1 MNDKINNIKLL
12 INDLQEE
19 INEEQSYLSSL
30 ESENIKKLSKII
42 EKSNTY
48 SPYEW
53 NTSYGIKN
61 TQDRI
66 NLLFEIILEQNK
78 RISKIEKLINS
89 TSIYKSSPNT
99 VDVYPDLREST
110 CCDNNNHRD
119 SKEL

>member
-1 MNDKINNIKLL
+1 MDEKLNSIKLIVEDIQNQV
-12 INDLQEE
+12 INK
-19 INEEQSYLSSL
+19 NKYLESIK
-30 ESENIKKLSKII
+30 SENIKKLSEII

-48 SPYEW
+48 STHEW
-53 NTSYGIKN
+53 TTGYGIKN

-78 RISKIEKLINS
+78 RIAKLEEIINS

-99 VDVYPDLREST
+99 QDDNPDLHELT
-110 CCDNNNHRD
+110 YCDNNNPRD

>member
-1 MNDKINNIKLL
+1 MDKKLNSIKLIVEDIQNQV
-12 INDLQEE
+12 INK
-19 INEEQSYLSSL
+19 NNYLESIK
-30 ESENIKKLSKII
+30 SENIKKLSKII

-48 SPYEW
+48 STREW
-53 NTSYGIKN
+53 TTGYGIKN

-66 NLLFEIILEQNK
+66 NLLFKIILEQNK
-78 RISKIEKLINS
+78 RIAKLEEIINS

-99 VDVYPDLREST
+99 VDVYPDLHEST